1 MMLGMMGKLLVNV
14 IDKIKRHASIFIFF
28 IGAYT
33 IFIVGISH
41 HRLETWLLY
50 IITCTCIFIF
60 FHDAIKLQYYWLQF
74 LSHGCYLIPH
84 S

>member
-50 IITCTCIFIF
+50 MADSSTKRNKDEIR
-60 FHDAIKLQYYWLQF
+60 
-74 LSHGCYLIPH
+74 
-84 S
+84 